1 VKRPLASVAVAI
13 LTTALSAC
21 LADTSPLVLGEPHK
35 TPIPADY
42 KAQIVAWAKR
52 YYVEP
57 ASIRGAQISEP
68 IPVRLTS
75 GTELW
80 LVCVELDA
88 AAKGG
93 GYMGPQRVALGIGAG
108 LFLAP
113 LARAPY
119 QLTNAECEK
128 RPLAWRPFPQLEH
141 LGEPASASRARRSR
155 A

>member
-1 VKRPLASVAVAI
+1 MKRPLFALAVAV
-13 LTTALSAC
+13 LTAALSAC
-21 LADTSPLVLGEPHK
+21 LPDASPLVLGEPHK

-42 KAQIVAWAKR
+42 KAQIATWAKR

-93 GYMGPQRVALGIGAG
+93 GYMGPQRVALGIASG

-113 LARAPY
+113 LERGTY
-119 QLTNAECEK
+119 QMTNAECDK
-128 RPLAWRPFPQLEH
+128 RPLAWQPFPQLEH
-141 LGEPASASRARRSR
+141 LLEAPSPSRARRGK